1 MLAYDT
7 RNDYEIIEGVKFM
20 SPSPFKR
27 HGKVVGRLM
36 FSIGTYAF
44 INRLGSAFADN
55 FDVNLPDG
63 NVLRPDF
70 IFISAA
76 NDKIVFDNEDENFH
90 GVPDMVA
97 EIFSR
102 STMKRDMTIKK
113 EIYERNGVKEYW
125 IINPW
130 SESIEVYLL
139 RDGNY
144 FLDNVYQNYSKEEL
158 EKLTDEERAEV
169 STEIPVKVLD
179 GFTIKIKN
187 IFGWYFE

>member
-1 MLAYDT
+1 MLAYDN
-7 RNDYEIIEGVKFM
+7 RDDYEIIEGEKFM
-20 SPSPFKR
+20 APSPFKR
-27 HGKVVGRLM
+27 HGKIVSRLM
-36 FSIGTYAF
+36 FTIGTYAF
-44 INRLGSAFADN
+44 INKLGSAFADN

-70 IFISAA
+70 IFIGAA
-76 NDKIVFDNEDENFH
+76 NDNIVFDNEDENFH

-113 EIYERNGVKEYW
+113 DIYERNGVKEYW

-139 RDGNY
+139 HDGKY
-144 FLDNVYQNYSKEEL
+144 VLDNVYPNYSDNDL
-158 EKLTDEERAEV
+158 ANLTDKERSEV
-169 STEIPVKVLD
+169 QMEVPVAVLD
-179 GFTIKIKN
+179 GFKVKIRN